1 MDFLYEIDN
10 ILTEEE
16 CQYYMSLFDNKD
28 MVEDIDDKHRKY
40 HRIQIVNQEF
50 ANRLYQK
57 VKGYLPK
64 KIKKIAD
71 GMNDHIRLSK
81 YDAGQFFGIHKDGMN
96 FDPNNKNRMSYA
108 TLNIFLND
116 DFEGGETTFY
126 EKDGKTMRFVC
137 KPKAGR
143 GAFFYSQQF
152 HEGNKIL
159 SGNKFL
165 IRTDLFINHNK

>member
-1 MDFLYEIDN
+1 M
-10 ILTEEE
+10 
-16 CQYYMSLFDNKD
+16 MG
-28 MVEDIDDKHRKY
+28 Y
-40 HRIQIVNQEF
+40 H
-50 ANRLYQK
+50 
-57 VKGYLPK
+57 
-64 KIKKIAD
+64 
-71 GMNDHIRLSK
+71 
-81 YDAGQFFGIHKDGMN
+81 
-96 FDPNNKNRMSYA
+96 

-116 DFEGGETTFY
+116 NFEGGETTFY
-126 EKDGKTMRFVC
+126 EKDGKTTRFVC